1 MTNES
6 SSQPTLQQQVQRELE
21 ELKRDMG
28 LDFVAVALADGKYR
42 DIYWR
47 FALGANSERYKM
59 ITVRMGRG
67 MAGKV
72 LQGKRPHVVTAFP
85 EEVRDEVLE
94 YPIFLVESLRSGV
107 GVSVDSIADVRR
119 KAYGVLLV
127 GQRSPRE
134 FSAHDIERVQ
144 SCARTLGR
152 FYDEEDARR
161 LRCGRMDPPASENP
175 LPTQAEPNG
184 SQSAERSETPAEPS
198 DHGQDRE
205 PARQAAGPILRLLKA
220 ARSAGVACELLD
232 QRVTRLSLE
241 RQEQFA
247 AILEVL
253 VNTCVSSSPVNAQ
266 LVIGQEETGN
276 TRVEFNSFLLHA
288 LSQELFL
295 PVMEQIRSLKC
306 DFEIVTKKSTQSVR
320 FIVPTRLLLDEMH
333 WN

>member
-1 MTNES
+1 MSNEPS
-6 SSQPTLQQQVQRELE
+6 CQPTLQQQVQRELE
-21 ELKRDMG
+21 ALKRDMG
-28 LDFVAVALADGKYR
+28 LDFAAVALADGNYR

-47 FALGANSERYKM
+47 FALGANSDRYKM

-85 EEVRDEVLE
+85 EEVQDEVLE

-107 GVSVDSIADVRR
+107 GVSVDSVADVRR

-127 GQRSPRE
+127 GQRSLRE
-134 FSAHDIERVQ
+134 FSADDIERVQ

-152 FYDEEDARR
+152 FYDEEDE
-161 LRCGRMDPPASENP
+161 LGLCCGRMDPSASENP
-175 LPTQAEPNG
+175 SPMRVEANGEQLSEQPHTIAEPG
-184 SQSAERSETPAEPS
+184 AHDQE
-198 DHGQDRE
+198 QE
-205 PARQAAGPILRLLKA
+205 PANQAAGPILRLLKA

-232 QRVTRLSLE
+232 QRVTSLSRE

-247 AILEVL
+247 TILEVL
-253 VNTCVSSSPVNAQ
+253 VNTCISSPPVSAQ
-266 LVIGQEETGN
+266 LVIGQDETGN
-276 TRVEFNSFLLHA
+276 TCVEFNSFLLHT
-288 LSQELFL
+288 LSEELFL

-320 FIVPTRLLLDEMH
+320 FVVPTRLLLDEMH